1 MSLLRAWVLCG
12 SSRTHIPTFGGLGQA
27 APFTRCDRRCG
38 GFKDDRCKRRIDL
51 ITCDGRVYTCILFR
65 AVCLAYIDIHQNF
78 CCIKMHTSYTHGPR
92 FLYTRFSIHHFIQR
106 HTSGSPSS
114 ECIRVYAVYAVYCI
128 RTPLHSARGLSTT
141 APPLI
146 GTSRGTASRLG
157 GRVRDSVCSFDCRVQ
172 SGLVPF
178 H

>member
-1 MSLLRAWVLCG
+1 MANFVDGLIHGLIFVPARVLCG
-12 SSRTHIPTFGGLGQA
+12 ESRTHIPTSGGLCQA
-27 APFTRCDRRCG
+27 ALFITRCDRRCG
-38 GFKDDRCKRRIDL
+38 GFKGDRCKPGIDL

-128 RTPLHSARGLSTT
+128 RTPLDAAKGAR
-141 APPLI
+141 
-146 GTSRGTASRLG
+146 
-157 GRVRDSVCSFDCRVQ
+157 
-172 SGLVPF
+172 